1 MKTIRVILMFTLVVA
16 LMCASGCKR
25 PQAMKDAD
33 AVRRNAIAAYA
44 TNTTLIESS
53 LASAYRDS
61 EMARADM
68 LYDWDLAK
76 LDKAAG
82 PDGKIAAADAIKF
95 IQRINEARKIN
106 RDKIDAKLV
115 QLNTALEASKRDLV
129 SFLRLDDLAQ
139 QWQDAGIDPSMVQQ
153 SLQSILS
160 ITKIGSSPAPA
171 KAEIVPLQ

>member
-1 MKTIRVILMFTLVVA
+1 MKAIRFILMFVLVAA
-16 LMCASGCKR
+16 LLCASGCR
-25 PQAMKDAD
+25 RSQAMKDAD
-33 AVRRNAIAAYA
+33 KTRRDAIASYA
-44 TNTTLIESS
+44 SNTTLIEST

-82 PDGKIAAADAIKF
+82 PDGKIVAADAIKF

-139 QWQDAGIDPSMVQQ
+139 QWQDAGIDPAMVQQ
-153 SLQSILS
+153 SLNSILS
-160 ITKIGSSPAPA
+160 ITKLGAPPASA